1 MSGHHAAMFSRW
13 AQLCTELEDEGT
25 VVHYY
30 QAIDKE
36 VEAPIFIQNHAR
48 VVFFFDRY
56 NGAFDQ

>member
-1 MSGHHAAMFSRW
+1 MFSRW